1 MKSSLLCMLLL
12 TCAITELPAQHI
24 LTLMEGQRSPEA
36 QPQDFAWLEGSW
48 SAEIWDGTADEVWL
62 PLAAEMMMGTFRFYT
77 EGTIRFLELFTIRQE
92 GNSVLLQ
99 VKHFNPDLT
108 GWEDS
113 NSSENFP
120 LVYMEPHR
128 AYFDGITYILRDPQT
143 LDVYVLLNN
152 EENDTPEE
160 AVFHFSRR

>member
-62 PLAAEMMMGTFRFYT
+62 PLVADMMMGTFRFYSENT
-77 EGTIRFLELFTIRQE
+77 MAFMELFIIRRE
-92 GNSVLLQ
+92 GQSVILQ
-99 VKHFNPDLT
+99 VKHFNPDLN
-108 GWEDS
+108 GWEEKDE
-113 NSSENFP
+113 SENFS
-120 LVYMEPHR
+120 LVYTEPHR
-128 AYFDGITYILRDPQT
+128 AYFDGITYILRNPNT
-143 LDVYVLLNN
+143 LDVYVLL
-152 EENDTPEE
+152 ESSDGTEAEE
-160 AVFHFSRR
+160 AVFHFTRH

>member
-1 MKSSLLCMLLL
+1 M
-12 TCAITELPAQHI
+12 ELI
-24 LTLMEGQRSPEA
+24 S
-36 QPQDFAWLEGSW
+36 
-48 SAEIWDGTADEVWL
+48 
-62 PLAAEMMMGTFRFYT
+62 
-77 EGTIRFLELFTIRQE
+77 IRQD
-92 GNSVLLQ
+92 GNSVLMQ

-108 GWEDS
+108 GWEDR